1 VAHYGW
7 QQQLPNQNGSS
18 QLQTDKQ
25 ITVDRVTSS
34 ELVKEVQW
42 KSSSGG
48 SSVKKRLPSLKQ
60 V

>member
-7 QQQLPNQNGSS
+7 QQQLPNQNVSS

-25 ITVDRVTSS
+25 ITVDRATSP
-34 ELVKEVQW
+34 ELVKQVQW